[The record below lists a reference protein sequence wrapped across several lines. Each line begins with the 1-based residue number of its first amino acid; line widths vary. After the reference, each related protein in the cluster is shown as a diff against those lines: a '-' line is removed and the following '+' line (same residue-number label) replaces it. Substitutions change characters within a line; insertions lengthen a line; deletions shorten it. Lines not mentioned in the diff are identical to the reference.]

1 MQLNSLNIRSEV
13 WKQSQSCNFHDINL
27 FSLMFSWPV
36 SDFSFIR
43 MGKKNKKISS
53 SVELRRKRKS
63 HAVSLV
69 KKNPFEVR
77 LNRLKHNVIGKKV
90 KTDKGLPGVSRSKA
104 NEKVYEL
111 FISL

>member
-1 MQLNSLNIRSEV
+1 MT
-13 WKQSQSCNFHDINL
+13 F
-27 FSLMFSWPV
+27 FWPV

-104 NEKVYEL
+104 NEKVYKL
-111 FISL
+111 FISLQQRVST